1 MRPDHG
7 VAKEAGRRAP
17 AVPHRPTGPSGVQG
31 AGAPGTSVGVI
42 ALQRSAGNAAVAAL
56 LHTPASGGPGLDGP
70 LAVQRCGPAHP
81 DCGCSPEE
89 RRAAEAAEDT
99 ETAVPPVQRE
109 VPGGGGGV
117 EAHLRS
123 ARFTPSAKLE
133 LCFQD
138 RARVRRGDPDTDAV
152 QRVQEALLALPAK
165 TGRSYDLG
173 EKGADGVYGAKT
185 AAAVVKFK
193 SDEALGSTQFDD
205 VGPGTMR
212 RLDELFASGD
222 GPLPPCPVPIP
233 ITTSFADGAGGA
245 KAKVGALPIPGVSC
259 QVVKPPVP
267 PAPTVTDFA
276 TIPDAERRKIRI
288 AADSKVPVEFD
299 KRYSTLDKDGTPFQ
313 DTHVGAIVFGSG
325 ITDQTVQAGLSRV
338 AGALHTSTPALL
350 AKSRTVEMLV
360 RDGFD
365 KSKSPGTPI
374 PGGIFRF
381 TRFTLGTAD
390 TTLVE
395 RIGNVP
401 PAPGPAP
408 NNKAAAIAALRAKF
422 SNLVFVD
429 DLVRADQ
436 LPAIDTALTLARR
449 AVGRLPQFELD
460 ISPGVTKTGEDGI
473 WDTTVPTVDPITQP
487 GVVRGQQL
495 KLFANAFRG
504 QHRPQPAGRP
514 GAGGL
519 DGHPRGRPRHRLRE
533 QGARDP
539 VRRRAPQR
547 RRRQDAQSGHRLRC
561 QSGRG
566 FPRGPRALLHVL
578 GDPGTQPTGHVR
590 VHAGQLLTPTPPG
603 R

>member
-1 MRPDHG
+1 
-7 VAKEAGRRAP
+7 
-17 AVPHRPTGPSGVQG
+17 
-31 AGAPGTSVGVI
+31 
-42 ALQRSAGNAAVAAL
+42 VAAL
-56 LHTPASGGPGLDGP
+56 LHTPSPGGPGLDGP
-70 LAVQRCGPAHP
+70 VAVQRCGPAHP

-89 RRAAEAAEDT
+89 RRAAETADDT
-99 ETAVPPVQRE
+99 ESGPQPVQRE

-117 EAHLRS
+117 EVHLRS
-123 ARFTPSAKLE
+123 ARFAPSAKLE

-138 RARVRRGDPDTDAV
+138 RARLRRGDPDTDAV

-165 TGRSYDLG
+165 TGRTYDLG

-233 ITTSFADGAGGA
+233 ITTSFADGPGGA
-245 KAKVGALPIPGVSC
+245 KAKVGALPIPGVNC
-259 QVVKPPVP
+259 QVIRPPVP

-276 TIPDAERRKIRI
+276 TIPDPERRRIRI
-288 AADSKVPVEFD
+288 AADNKVPVEFD
-299 KRYSTLDKDGTPFQ
+299 RRYSTLDKDGNPFQ
-313 DTHVGAIVFGSG
+313 DTHVGTIVFGPG
-325 ITDQTVQAGLSRV
+325 IADQTVQAGLSRV
-338 AGALHTSTPALL
+338 AGVLHTSQPALL
-350 AKSRTVEMLV
+350 TKSRTVEMLV
-360 RDGFD
+360 RNGFD
-365 KSKSPGTPI
+365 KRTLPGVVI

-408 NNKAAAIAALRAKF
+408 NKAAASAALRATF
-422 SNLVFVD
+422 SNLVFID
-429 DLVRADQ
+429 DLVQADQ
-436 LPAIDTALTLARR
+436 LPVITTALTLARR

-504 QHRPQPAGRP
+504 STDLSRP
-514 GAGGL
+514 GGQEPAVWTVIHEVGHGIAFANKGLVTQFDAALLTDGGGRTPNPVTDYGAKAG
-519 DGHPRGRPRHRLRE
+519 E
-533 QGARDP
+533 
-539 VRRRAPQR
+539 
-547 RRRQDAQSGHRLRC
+547 
-561 QSGRG
+561 G
-566 FPRGPRALLHVL
+566 FPEALAFFYTDPAILQATRPATFAFMRANF
-578 GDPGTQPTGHVR
+578 
-590 VHAGQLLTPTPPG
+590 
-603 R
+603 